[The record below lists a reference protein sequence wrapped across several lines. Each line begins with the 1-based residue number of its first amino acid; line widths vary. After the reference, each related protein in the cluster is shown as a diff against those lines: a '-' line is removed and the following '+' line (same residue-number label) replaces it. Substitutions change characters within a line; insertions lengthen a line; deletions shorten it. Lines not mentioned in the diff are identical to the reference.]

1 MTFHKC
7 QAYLFYTDYAKLRVV
22 SYPVSTVCNSGSA
35 ATFCFK
41 VWGNN
46 AISSSNLKFSGL
58 AGSHLVTNDSLPLV
72 LAFLVSYHICFM
84 W

>member
-46 AISSSNLKFSGL
+46 SISSSNQTENSRE
-58 AGSHLVTNDSLPLV
+58 
-72 LAFLVSYHICFM
+72 
-84 W
+84 

>member
-46 AISSSNLKFSGL
+46 SISSSN
-58 AGSHLVTNDSLPLV
+58 
-72 LAFLVSYHICFM
+72 
-84 W
+84 

>member
-46 AISSSNLKFSGL
+46 SISSSNQNDSGITD
-58 AGSHLVTNDSLPLV
+58 SFLVNYSLPLIWSC
-72 LAFLVSYHICFM
+72 LLPYLLFL